1 MLLLLNKDNIEEIAS
16 NILNDLNF
24 KDKLDFEEMEQVLKF
39 ALKEVRTEI

>member
-1 MLLLLNKDNIEEIAS
+1 MLLLLNKDDIEEIAS